1 MRVLVTG
8 ALGNL
13 GQAVLDELLARGH
26 VVSAFD
32 VPTPR
37 NRVVAR
43 HYTSRVLFFW
53 GDIADARAVGQAMLG
68 QDAVVHLA
76 FVIPRLSA
84 TGRGSE
90 EAPAWTQRVN
100 VEGTRTVVEAARSQP
115 RPPRLLFTSS
125 LHVYGRT
132 MHLPP
137 PRVTTDLPSP
147 VEHYAR
153 HKVVAERLVRESGV
167 PWAIFRLG
175 AALPV
180 RVILDPG
187 MFDVALDNR
196 IEFVHRR
203 DVALAVANA
212 LETEDVWGRVW
223 HIGGGERCQFI
234 YRDMV
239 RAIMETVGIGMLPE
253 EAFSPVPY
261 PTDWLDTRESQAVL
275 NFQRHTFD
283 DYLNE
288 LRALLG
294 PIRRRLITAFR
305 PLVRF
310 YLLLHSPYLT
320 PREAWRW
327 AWRIPEGVNGSRLH
341 LHGRTS

>member
-13 GQAVLDELLARGH
+13 GQAVLDALVARGH
-26 VVSAFD
+26 TVTAFD
-32 VPTPR
+32 RPTPH
-37 NRVVAR
+37 NRRVA
-43 HYTSRVLFFW
+43 HGYGSRVLFRW
-53 GDIADARAVGQAMLG
+53 GDITDPVAVGEATLG
-68 QDAVVHLA
+68 QEVVVHMA

-90 EAPAWTQRVN
+90 EAPTWAETVN
-100 VEGTRTVVEAARSQP
+100 VGGTRILIDVLRRQP
-115 RPPRLLFTSS
+115 QPPRLLFTSS
-125 LHVYGRT
+125 LHIYGRT
-132 MHLPP
+132 MHLEP
-137 PRVTTDLPSP
+137 PRRVHELPSP

-153 HKVVAERLVRESGV
+153 HKVVAERLVKESGLT
-167 PWAIFRLG
+167 WTIFRLG

-180 RVILDPG
+180 RLILDSG

-212 LETEDVWGRVW
+212 LDTEEVWGRVW
-223 HIGGGERCQFI
+223 HIGGGPRCQFI

-239 RAIMETVGIGMLPE
+239 RMIMETVGVGMLPA
-253 EAFSPVPY
+253 EAFNPVPY

-275 NFQRHTFD
+275 RFQQHTFD
-283 DYLNE
+283 DYLAE

-294 PIRRRLITAFR
+294 PTRRRLIRAFH

-310 YLLLHSPYLT
+310 YLLAHSPYLT
-320 PREAWRW
+320 FARAWYW
-327 AWRIPEGVNGSRLH
+327 AWHLPEPNGRFSMMP
-341 LHGRTS
+341 G